1 MQHGENKE
9 EKYETETR
17 FDEYVFSDPL
27 SRYGGRSQKF
37 QSFNFLIP

>member
-9 EKYETETR
+9 EKYKTETR
-17 FDEYVFSDPL
+17 FVEYVFFDSL
-27 SRYGGRSQKF
+27 SRYGGRNQKF

>member
-17 FDEYVFSDPL
+17 FDEYVFFDSL
-27 SRYGGRSQKF
+27 SRYGGRNQKF
-37 QSFNFLIP
+37 QSFNFLTP